1 MMMNSQKR
9 IALLHYSCPPV
20 IGGVEFV
27 LEAHAR
33 LLAGHGYSTKIIA
46 GRGQSFSDDVDVQMI
61 PQMRTLSDVDAQLQR
76 ELDEGVISKRFH
88 DLKDK
93 LMARL
98 RTSLAPMTL
107 CIVHNVMTMPFNLV
121 LTAALHELIDELS
134 PQTKFIIWCHDAA
147 LRDPN
152 YAIKRRDQFPW
163 DLLGKANPLA
173 RYVTISK
180 LRARQITELMG
191 LSPDQMTVVPNG
203 IDLRSF
209 LGIADSIWKLT
220 TDHGLLDSRPVM
232 LFPSRILRRK
242 NYQLAIRIVAALK
255 KQGHPAKLLLTGPPD
270 PHNPQT
276 AEYGQQL
283 RQLCAQLKL
292 KDDVLFVSQI
302 LEAMGQQG
310 KIGFGELRSLYAI
323 ADLLLITSSQEGF
336 GLPLLEAGAL
346 KLPIACSD
354 ISPFREVTPEDAL
367 FFDLQE
373 EPSQIASRIVAFL
386 QEQPGHRMFRRVLGK
401 YSWERI
407 WEGYLEGLVG

>member
-1 MMMNSQKR
+1 MNSQKR

-33 LLAGHGYSTKIIA
+33 LLAGHGHWAKIIA
-46 GRGQSFSDDVDVQMI
+46 GRGQSFSAQVQVEMIPEMRTLNDVDVQ
-61 PQMRTLSDVDAQLQR
+61 LQG
-76 ELDEGVISKRFH
+76 ELDEGVISGRFH

-98 RTSLAPMTL
+98 RPSLVPMTH

-152 YAIKRRDQFPW
+152 YAIKRRNQFPW

-203 IDLRSF
+203 VDLRSF
-209 LGIADSIWKLT
+209 LGIADCICKLA
-220 TDHGLLDSRPVM
+220 TDHALLEARPVM

-276 AEYGQQL
+276 AEYAREL

-292 KDDVLFVSQI
+292 EDDVLFVSQI
-302 LEAMGQQG
+302 LEAMGQAG

-336 GLPLLEAGAL
+336 GLPLLEAGSL
-346 KLPIACSD
+346 KLPIVCSD
-354 ISPFREVTPEDAL
+354 IPPFREVAPEDAL

-373 EPSQIASRIVAFL
+373 EPAQIASRIIAFL
-386 QEQPGHRMFRRVLGK
+386 QEQPAHRMFKRVLGQ

-407 WEGYLEGLVG
+407 YEVHLEGLVG